1 MIKINEYTITGIAR
15 MIFCSYQCVRNW
27 LYRFEWYRLEGLEDL
42 FRSGLHVFH
51 QLVRPCPMSFV
62 FGVWTLY
69 LIESYQ
75 IHSLQWV
82 KSVLVYHLQAR
93 DICTPWSDQ
102 YQTMT
107 ASCLVFILFLI
118 NSINSV
124 CSGASKHP
132 FPASDSRSLD
142 SISNNGIL
150 SLLSS
155 INSLKCAN
163 IQENF
168 SI

>member
-1 MIKINEYTITGIAR
+1 MLPGIHA
-15 MIFCSYQCVRNW
+15 
-27 LYRFEWYRLEGLEDL
+27 
-42 FRSGLHVFH
+42 FH
-51 QLVRPCPMSFV
+51 QLVRLYLMSFV
-62 FGVWTLY
+62 FAWSSH

-75 IHSLQWV
+75 IHSLQWAR
-82 KSVLVYHLQAR
+82 SVLVYHLQAR
-93 DICTPWSDQ
+93 DICISWADQ
-102 YQTMT
+102 FQTMT

-118 NSINSV
+118 NPISNA
-124 CSGASKHP
+124 CSRASRYL

-142 SISNNGIL
+142 SKSNNGIL

-155 INSLKCAN
+155 MNSLKCAN